1 MAGQN
6 AWSSSCCR
14 AQSDANKL
22 MQTAIY
28 GAFSEPDSK
37 LHEIVV
43 SRGKVLELLRPDES
57 GRMQTI
63 YSSDVFGVIR

>member
-1 MAGQN
+1 MAGQV
-6 AWSSSCCR
+6 ACSSCCCC
-14 AQSDANKL
+14 ALSDADKL
-22 MQTAIY
+22 MQSAIY

-43 SRGKVLELLRPDES
+43 SRGKVLELLRPDEN
-57 GRMQTI
+57 GRMQTV